1 MNRYLRPGYSFSL
14 KGAEGTF
21 EVLEIIGRGAS
32 CAVYRTYFYDPSGIR
47 TEHLLKEYNPK
58 GIELSRDEAGAL
70 YPVSPAAAE
79 RFKNGLVQFQ
89 SGFALQLRL
98 RQECPELT
106 NSTSNIERIYTGNG
120 TKYISMPRFQGKS
133 YSQFQETD
141 LCQLLRHIKAITRI
155 AGLYHAYG
163 FLHLDIKPENIYILP
178 ETAESVMLFDFDSVV
193 QKADLSKAASLSCT
207 KTWAAPE
214 QLLPG
219 HRHRICEATDLYA
232 IGRILF
238 YQLMGRHPVREEC
251 RSFSTYQYDSSSDLL
266 REVNPQVFALLSEI
280 LSHTICTDVSKRYQ
294 SAEALMEKLDELL
307 PLADPQA
314 PYLIGNLPPALSSFV
329 GRRGEMA
336 DIHRQLQKQGKL
348 FLSGIGGIGKSELA
362 KQYAQQF
369 RQAYDTVVFARCT
382 DTLESM
388 FADDGNIPIV
398 HVSMYT
404 GETLPQ
410 YSQRKRTFWKSLC
423 TERTLLI
430 VDNLNDLED
439 PLLPELLQMNCRVLI
454 TTRADASQLGQ
465 SQLTVGVLAKPG
477 EIETVFQ
484 NACRQELTDEDWS
497 AVREMIRLVDG
508 HTMAVDLLAKQMR
521 AAGLTPGEMLE
532 RLKIRGISGSGH
544 EKIRSGKDGDFSRR
558 DAFDHI
564 RVLFQVADLSS
575 DQQLVLMNMSL
586 LPYTGIA
593 KRRMREWCGWEDYEA
608 LNQLVEAGWVK
619 EDPTGMIS
627 LHPLVAEVAMEKL
640 KEQAEDCGH
649 FLRSVSNFVSEEF
662 AKSAGIQRQ
671 KEAEVLDAIAR
682 RVLRSEIE
690 TRDAANVLDRV
701 PFAIAGFGYLENCIE
716 YRKRALA
723 LYERQEGDHR
733 KAVAQE
739 LNSLA
744 GLNISKGSYE
754 EAESQ
759 SLRALAIRKDL
770 YGENDHTDLA
780 QSYVSLGSIASGK
793 GNLAAAEGYY
803 QQGLQIY
810 QNVYQCPHETI
821 ASTLNNLGA
830 VYSSAGKLS
839 QAKQYYQKALEMRM
853 ALYQGPQESIAD
865 SWMNFGTLHAKN
877 GELQQ
882 AETAYRTALDMYRT
896 LYGACHRKIAQALNN
911 LGVLWR
917 SNGKLDEASS
927 HFEQALKIYL
937 ELYGEAYPGTLNSYS
952 NLGGLYYSRGDY
964 SKSRQYYQEALDG
977 YRRLYGSRA
986 PAVADTLLNLGAVE
1000 QAAGKLPEAEKD
1012 LRDAKDLY
1020 ESLYKGDHPDIAGIY
1035 DSLGKLLGE
1044 KGALNPAESYL
1055 RRAYHI
1061 RKNLFGS
1068 EHPVTAKSLLN
1079 IGALLIKQ
1087 GDYSGAEHAYQ
1098 TALGIR
1104 IRKFGEHH
1112 PETAAVWQRLAGLYI
1127 EEESVPKAAACIDRA
1142 YPVYLDSYGAR
1153 HDRVAALLTQKGN
1166 LATIAG
1172 DYSAAEKVYLQAKDL
1187 YESLHGQQDK
1197 NVSLVWNN
1205 LAILYNKQGRT
1216 ACSEKA
1222 YLQALSIFRTLY
1234 GREHPDIAAVLNNLG
1249 TLYFGM
1255 NDWNRAKTYYEQALE
1270 MRRALFGDYNKNTA
1284 ASWGLLGLVCGELG
1298 EFPLAEQYCHQELKT
1313 VHELIGDEHI
1323 RSAAA
1328 FHRMGHVYARQGK
1341 RREAEAYLT
1350 RALRIRRAI
1359 LGDSHSD
1366 TIKVKEELDKLS

>member
-1 MNRYLRPGYSFSL
+1 MDRYLMPGQVFSL
-14 KGAEGTF
+14 TGTEGTF
-21 EVLEIIGRGAS
+21 EVREMIGRGAS
-32 CAVYRTYFYDPSGIR
+32 CAVYRTYFHDPSGIR

-58 GIELSRDEAGAL
+58 GVELTRDEAGTLHPA
-70 YPVSPAAAE
+70 SPAAAE
-79 RFKNGLVQFQ
+79 RFENGLVQFQ
-89 SGFALQLRL
+89 KGFALQLRI

-106 NSTSNIERIYTGNG
+106 NSTSNIERIYTENG
-120 TKYISMPRFQGKS
+120 TTYISMPWFQGKS
-133 YSQFQETD
+133 YHQFQETD
-141 LCQLLRHIKAITRI
+141 LCQLLRHIKAVARI
-155 AGLYHAYG
+155 VGRYHAYG

-193 QKADLSKAASLSCT
+193 QKADLSNAASLSCT

-219 HRHRICEATDLYA
+219 HRHKICEATDLYA

-251 RSFSTYQYDSSSDLL
+251 RSFSTYQYDSDSDLL
-266 REVNPQVFALLSEI
+266 RDVNPQALALLSEI

-307 PLADPQA
+307 PLADPKA

-329 GRRGEMA
+329 GRRGELT
-336 DIHRQLQKQGKL
+336 DTHRHLQEQGKL

-369 RQAYDTVVFARCT
+369 HQAYDTVVFARCT

-388 FADDGNIPIV
+388 FADDGNVPIA
-398 HVSMYT
+398 HVSLYA

-410 YSQRKRTFWKSLC
+410 YSRRKRTFWKSLC

-430 VDNLNDLED
+430 VDNLNDPED
-439 PLLPELLQMNCRVLI
+439 PLLPELLQLNCRVLI

-465 SQLTVGVLAKPG
+465 PQLTVGILTEPT
-477 EIETVFQ
+477 EIEAVFQ
-484 NACRQELTDEDWS
+484 NACRQELTQEDWP
-497 AVREMIRLVDG
+497 AVREMIRLVDS
-508 HTMAVDLLAKQMR
+508 HTMAVELLAKQMR

-544 EKIRSGKDGDFSRR
+544 EKIRSGKDGDFARR

-564 RVLFQVADLSS
+564 RVLFQVADLSAE
-575 DQQLVLMNMSL
+575 QQLVLMNMSL
-586 LPYTGIA
+586 LPYTGIT

-608 LNQLVEAGWVK
+608 LNQLVETGWVK
-619 EDPTGMIS
+619 EDPTGIIS
-627 LHPLVAEVAMEKL
+627 LHPLIAEVAMEKV
-640 KEQAEDCGH
+640 KEQAENCGQ
-649 FLRSVSNFVSEEF
+649 FLRSVSNFVSGEF

-671 KEAEVLDAIAR
+671 KEAEILDAIAR
-682 RVLRSEIE
+682 KVLRSGIE
-690 TRDAANVLDRV
+690 TRDAANVLDQV
-701 PFAIAGFGYLENCIE
+701 PFAIAGFGYLENRIE
-716 YRKRALA
+716 YRKRALV

-744 GLNISKGSYE
+744 GLNIGKGNYE
-754 EAESQ
+754 EAEIQ
-759 SLRALAIRKDL
+759 SLRALAIRKEL

-780 QSYVSLGSIASGK
+780 QSYVSLGRIASGK

-803 QQGLQIY
+803 QQSLQIY
-810 QNVYQCPHETI
+810 QNVYQSPHKTI

-839 QAKQYYQKALEMRM
+839 QAKQYYQNALEMRM
-853 ALYQGPQESIAD
+853 VLYQGPHESVAD
-865 SWMNFGTLHAKN
+865 SWINLGNLHIKN
-877 GELQQ
+877 GEILQ
-882 AETAYRTALDMYRT
+882 AESAYCTALDIYHT
-896 LYGACHRKIAQALNN
+896 LYGACHRKIALALNN
-911 LGVLWR
+911 LGVLCQ

-927 HFEQALKIYL
+927 HYEQALKIYL

-964 SKSRQYYQEALDG
+964 SKSRQYYQKALDG

-1020 ESLYKGDHPDIAGIY
+1020 ESLYKEDHPDIAGIY

-1044 KGALNPAESYL
+1044 KGDLNTAESYL
-1055 RRAYHI
+1055 RRAYRI
-1061 RKNLFGS
+1061 RKHLFGP

-1079 IGALLIKQ
+1079 IGALLTEQ
-1087 GDYSGAEHAYQ
+1087 GDFSEAEHAYQ

-1127 EEESVPKAAACIDRA
+1127 EEKAVSKAAVCIDRA
-1142 YPVYLDSYGAR
+1142 YPVYLDSYGTR
-1153 HDRVAALLTQKGN
+1153 HDRVAALLAQKGN
-1166 LATIAG
+1166 LATTAG
-1172 DYSAAEKVYLQAKDL
+1172 DYSAAEKAFQQAKDL
-1187 YESLHGQQDK
+1187 YESLHGQQDR

-1205 LAILYNKQGRT
+1205 LAALYDKQGRS

-1234 GREHPDIAAVLNNLG
+1234 GQAHPNIAAVLNNLG

-1255 NDWNRAKTYYEQALE
+1255 NDWNRAKAYYEQALE
-1270 MRRALFGDYNKNTA
+1270 MRRALFGDHNKNTA

-1298 EFPLAEQYCHQELKT
+1298 EFPMAEQFCHRELQT

-1328 FHRMGHVYARQGK
+1328 FHRMGCVYARKGERQN
-1341 RREAEAYLT
+1341 AEEYLT
-1350 RALRIRRAI
+1350 KALRIRRAV
-1359 LGDSHSD
+1359 LGDSHPD
-1366 TIKVKEELDKLS
+1366 TIKITEELDKLS